1 MSPDPVQLHHR
12 GAELFA
18 SHVHA
23 ISADGWPAPTP
34 CAEWSVHDLV
44 NHLVNEE
51 LWVPELLAGRTIDE
65 VGNRFDGDLL
75 GDDPVAAW
83 DDAAAAAQD
92 AIAERGAMERTVHLS
107 FGDFSA
113 AFYTMQVF
121 SDLLIHSWDLARAI
135 GRDDTLPGD
144 LMAACWGFNR
154 PMADTLRA
162 SGAFGDEVDVSPD
175 ADQQTKLLA
184 FFGRAR

>member
-1 MSPDPVQLHHR
+1 MDADPVQLHDR
-12 GAELFA
+12 GAQLFA

-23 ISADGWPAPTP
+23 VPADGWLAPTP
-34 CAEWSVHDLV
+34 CTEWSVRDLV

-75 GDDPVAAW
+75 GDDPAAAW

-92 AIAERGAMERTVHLS
+92 AIGEHGAMERTVHLS

-113 AFYTMQVF
+113 DFYAMQIF

-135 GRDDTLPGD
+135 GGDDTLPAD
-144 LMAACWGFNR
+144 LMEACWDFNR

-162 SGAFGDEVDVSPD
+162 SGAFGDEVDVPED